1 MAKESDNTAFN
12 WNTGTTEQQQ
22 VIKKEN
28 SSARYLLGL
37 PIKHAVFFPDAISN
51 KYLQYLLYHRLS
63 TEQGDRGNT
72 WIFPCIE

>member
-12 WNTGTTEQQQ
+12 WNTGTMERQQ

-28 SSARYLLGL
+28 SSAQYFLGL

-51 KYLQYLLYHRLS
+51 KYQISSRFALS
-63 TEQGDRGNT
+63 QTFYRT
-72 WIFPCIE
+72 RR